1 MNENTKDVVE
11 NNNSVGQQENVD
23 EKFEQ
28 EKGQENKISA
38 NESSENN
45 ETVSEESS
53 SENNETT
60 SEESSSENNE
70 TTSEESSS
78 ENNEIANEEKNTE
91 TFDSLKKELSENKD
105 KLLRSL
111 AESENTRK
119 QMEKIRIETIKYGVQ
134 PLAREIL
141 NVVDNFNR
149 ALNLKDDNNEKSL
162 EEGLTLIQKEI
173 LSILEKFNVKKI
185 KALGEDFNANF
196 HQAMFEKE
204 TNEFDSGKVCE
215 IVQDGYTFHDRLLR
229 PVLVGVAKKSNEN
242 NNDEKAEDEE
252 NNKNEE

>member
-1 MNENTKDVVE
+1 MNEKTNDKLDK
-11 NNNSVGQQENVD
+11 NNSM
-23 EKFEQ
+23 
-28 EKGQENKISA
+28 GQEENIGENLDQAKDEENKTFDE
-38 NESSENN
+38 NSSENN
-45 ETVSEESS
+45 ETSSDEASLEKNEMLDDENS
-53 SENNETT
+53 SENSET
-60 SEESSSENNE
+60 SSDENNLE
-70 TTSEESSS
+70 T
-78 ENNEIANEEKNTE
+78 IV
-91 TFDSLKKELSENKD
+91 SLKKELSENKD

-119 QMEKIRIETIKYGVQ
+119 QMEKIRIETNKYGVQ

-149 ALNLKDDNNEKSL
+149 ALTLKDENNEKGL
-162 EEGLTLIQKEI
+162 EEGLNLIQKET

-185 KALGEDFNANF
+185 KALGENFDANF

-204 TNEFDSGKVCE
+204 TNEFENGKVCE

-242 NNDEKAEDEE
+242 NNDNKAEDDE
-252 NNKNEE
+252 NEKKED

>member
-1 MNENTKDVVE
+1 MNEKTNDEVE
-11 NNNSVGQQENVD
+11 NNNSMAQQKNDDEKLDQEKDQENNIFA
-23 EKFEQ
+23 E
-28 EKGQENKISA
+28 
-38 NESSENN
+38 ESSENN
-45 ETVSEESS
+45 ETISEKSSPENDEIISEEDD
-53 SENNETT
+53 SETIET
-60 SEESSSENNE
+60 
-70 TTSEESSS
+70 
-78 ENNEIANEEKNTE
+78 
-91 TFDSLKKELSENKD
+91 LKKELSENKD

-119 QMEKIRIETIKYGVQ
+119 QMEKIRIETSKYGIQ

-162 EEGLTLIQKEI
+162 EEGLALIQKEI
-173 LSILEKFNVKKI
+173 LSILEKFNIKKI

-204 TNEFDSGKVCE
+204 TNEFEGGKVCE

-242 NNDEKAEDEE
+242 NNDKKAEDDE
-252 NNKNEE
+252 NEKKED

>member
-1 MNENTKDVVE
+1 MTEKINDDIEKNNSMGTQKNAGEKIDKTKD
-11 NNNSVGQQENVD
+11 
-23 EKFEQ
+23 
-28 EKGQENKISA
+28 QENKISA
-38 NESSENN
+38 EESLDKNDPSSDEGSTENN
-45 ETVSEESS
+45 ETISDEGSL
-53 SENNETT
+53 ENNETP
-60 SEESSSENNE
+60 SEEGNLE
-70 TTSEESSS
+70 T
-78 ENNEIANEEKNTE
+78 I
-91 TFDSLKKELSENKD
+91 DSLKKELSENKD

-119 QMEKIRIETIKYGVQ
+119 QMEKIRIETSKYGVQ

-162 EEGLTLIQKEI
+162 EEGFNLIQKEI
-173 LSILEKFNVKKI
+173 LSILDKFNVKKI
-185 KALGEDFNANF
+185 NALGEDFNANF

-204 TNEFDSGKVCE
+204 TNEFEVGKVCE

-242 NNDEKAEDEE
+242 NNDKKPENDDNTKKEE
-252 NNKNEE
+252 QN

>member
-1 MNENTKDVVE
+1 MNEKTNDEVE
-11 NNNSVGQQENVD
+11 NNNSMAQQENVG
-23 EKFEQ
+23 EKLDQ
-28 EKGQENKISA
+28 EKDQENKISTE
-38 NESSENN
+38 ESSENN
-45 ETVSEESS
+45 EAESKK
-53 SENNETT
+53 
-60 SEESSSENNE
+60 
-70 TTSEESSS
+70 SSS
-78 ENNEIANEEKNTE
+78 ENNEIASEEDNTE
-91 TFDSLKKELSENKD
+91 TLDSLKKELSENKD
-105 KLLRSL
+105 KILR
-111 AESENTRK
+111 AMADSENTRK
-119 QMEKIRIETIKYGVQ
+119 QMEKMRIETNKYGVQ

-162 EEGLTLIQKEI
+162 EEGLALIQKEI

-204 TNEFDSGKVCE
+204 TNEFESGKICE

-242 NNDEKAEDEE
+242 NNDKKAEDNE
-252 NNKNEE
+252 NKKNEE

>member
-1 MNENTKDVVE
+1 MNENKNDEVE
-11 NNNSVGQQENVD
+11 NNNSMAQQENIG
-23 EKFEQ
+23 EKLDQ
-28 EKGQENKISA
+28 EKDQENKIFA
-38 NESSENN
+38 EESSENN
-45 ETVSEESS
+45 ENESEETSA
-53 SENNETT
+53 ENNENE
-60 SEESSSENNE
+60 SEETSTENKETAGEEDNSE
-70 TTSEESSS
+70 T
-78 ENNEIANEEKNTE
+78 I
-91 TFDSLKKELSENKD
+91 DSLKRELSENKD

-119 QMEKIRIETIKYGVQ
+119 QMEKIRIETNKYGVQ

-162 EEGLTLIQKEI
+162 EEGLALIQKEI

-204 TNEFDSGKVCE
+204 TNEFESGKVCE

-229 PVLVGVAKKSNEN
+229 PVL
-242 NNDEKAEDEE
+242 
-252 NNKNEE
+252 NKRYSS

>member
-1 MNENTKDVVE
+1 MNEKTNDKLGQ
-11 NNNSVGQQENVD
+11 NNSMEQQENID
-23 EKFEQ
+23 EKLSQ
-28 EKGQENKISA
+28 EKGKDNKILDEDVLEN
-38 NESSENN
+38 NESSSDEDISENN
-45 ETVSEESS
+45 ETS
-53 SENNETT
+53 SEGGNLET
-60 SEESSSENNE
+60 
-70 TTSEESSS
+70 
-78 ENNEIANEEKNTE
+78 I
-91 TFDSLKKELSENKD
+91 DSLKKELSENKD

-119 QMEKIRIETIKYGVQ
+119 QMEKIRIETNKYGVQ

-149 ALNLKDDNNEKSL
+149 ALNLKDDNNEKGL
-162 EEGLTLIQKEI
+162 EEGLNLIQKEI

-185 KALGEDFNANF
+185 QALGEDFNANF

-204 TNEFDSGKVCE
+204 TNEFEDGKVCE

-242 NNDEKAEDEE
+242 NSDKNIEVNDHTE
-252 NNKNEE
+252 NEEKN

>member
-1 MNENTKDVVE
+1 MNEKTNDKLGQ
-11 NNNSVGQQENVD
+11 NNSMEQQENID
-23 EKFEQ
+23 EKLSQ
-28 EKGQENKISA
+28 EKGKDNKILDEDVLEN
-38 NESSENN
+38 NESSGDEDISENN
-45 ETVSEESS
+45 ETS
-53 SENNETT
+53 SEGDNLET
-60 SEESSSENNE
+60 
-70 TTSEESSS
+70 
-78 ENNEIANEEKNTE
+78 I
-91 TFDSLKKELSENKD
+91 DSLKKELSENKD

-119 QMEKIRIETIKYGVQ
+119 QMEKIRIETNKYGVQ

-149 ALNLKDDNNEKSL
+149 ALNLKDDNNEKGL
-162 EEGLTLIQKEI
+162 EEGLNLIQKEI

-185 KALGEDFNANF
+185 QALGEDFNANF

-204 TNEFDSGKVCE
+204 TNEFEDGKVCE

-242 NNDEKAEDEE
+242 NSDKNIEVNDHTE
-252 NNKNEE
+252 NEEKN

>member
-1 MNENTKDVVE
+1 MNEKTNDGVE
-11 NNNSVGQQENVD
+11 NNNSMGP
-23 EKFEQ
+23 Q
-28 EKGQENKISA
+28 EKVGEKIDQTKDQENKIFVKKSLDD
-38 NESSENN
+38 NDTSRDEGNSENN
-45 ETVSEESS
+45 ETISDKSS
-53 SENNETT
+53 LENKET
-60 SEESSSENNE
+60 SSQEGNLEN
-70 TTSEESSS
+70 
-78 ENNEIANEEKNTE
+78 I
-91 TFDSLKKELSENKD
+91 DSLKKELSENKD

-119 QMEKIRIETIKYGVQ
+119 QMEKIRIETNKYGVQ

-149 ALNLKDDNNEKSL
+149 ALNLKDDNNEQSL

-204 TNEFDSGKVCE
+204 TNEFEGGKVCE

-229 PVLVGVAKKSNEN
+229 PVLVGVAKKPNEN
-242 NNDEKAEDEE
+242 NNDKKAKDDE
-252 NNKNEE
+252 NKKNEK

>member
-1 MNENTKDVVE
+1 MDEKTNDKLGQ
-11 NNNSVGQQENVD
+11 NNSMEQQENID
-23 EKFEQ
+23 EKLSQ
-28 EKGQENKISA
+28 EKGKDNKILDEDVLEN
-38 NESSENN
+38 NESSGDEDISENN
-45 ETVSEESS
+45 ETS
-53 SENNETT
+53 SEGDNLET
-60 SEESSSENNE
+60 
-70 TTSEESSS
+70 
-78 ENNEIANEEKNTE
+78 I
-91 TFDSLKKELSENKD
+91 DSLKKELSENKD

-119 QMEKIRIETIKYGVQ
+119 QMEKIRIETNKYGVQ

-149 ALNLKDDNNEKSL
+149 ALNLKDDNNEKGL
-162 EEGLTLIQKEI
+162 EEGLNLIQKEI

-185 KALGEDFNANF
+185 QALGEDFNANF

-204 TNEFDSGKVCE
+204 TNEFEDGKVCE

-242 NNDEKAEDEE
+242 NSDKNIEVNDHTE
-252 NNKNEE
+252 NEEKN

>member
-1 MNENTKDVVE
+1 MNEKTNDKLGQ
-11 NNNSVGQQENVD
+11 NNSMEQQENID
-23 EKFEQ
+23 EKLSQ
-28 EKGQENKISA
+28 EKDKDNKIFD
-38 NESSENN
+38 EDISENN
-45 ETVSEESS
+45 ETSGDEDI
-53 SENNETT
+53 SENNET
-60 SEESSSENNE
+60 SSEGGNLE
-70 TTSEESSS
+70 T
-78 ENNEIANEEKNTE
+78 I
-91 TFDSLKKELSENKD
+91 DSLKKELSENKD

-119 QMEKIRIETIKYGVQ
+119 QMEKIRIETNKYGVQ

-149 ALNLKDDNNEKSL
+149 ALNLKDDNNEKGL
-162 EEGLTLIQKEI
+162 EEGLNLIQKEI

-185 KALGEDFNANF
+185 QALGEDFNANF

-204 TNEFDSGKVCE
+204 TNEFEDGKVCE

-242 NNDEKAEDEE
+242 NSDKNIEVDDNTE
-252 NNKNEE
+252 NEEKN

>member
-1 MNENTKDVVE
+1 MNEKTNDKLGQ
-11 NNNSVGQQENVD
+11 NNSMEQQENID
-23 EKFEQ
+23 EKLSQ
-28 EKGQENKISA
+28 EKGKDNKILDEDVLEN
-38 NESSENN
+38 NESSGDEDISENNESSGDEDISENN
-45 ETVSEESS
+45 ETS
-53 SENNETT
+53 SEGDNLET
-60 SEESSSENNE
+60 
-70 TTSEESSS
+70 
-78 ENNEIANEEKNTE
+78 I
-91 TFDSLKKELSENKD
+91 DSLKKELSENKD

-119 QMEKIRIETIKYGVQ
+119 QMEKIRIETNKYGVQ

-149 ALNLKDDNNEKSL
+149 ALSLKDDNNEKGL
-162 EEGLTLIQKEI
+162 EEGLNLIQKEI

-185 KALGEDFNANF
+185 QALGEDFNANF

-204 TNEFDSGKVCE
+204 TNEFEDGKVCE

-242 NNDEKAEDEE
+242 NSDKNIEVNDHTE
-252 NNKNEE
+252 NEEKN

>member
-1 MNENTKDVVE
+1 MNEKTNDKLGQ
-11 NNNSVGQQENVD
+11 NNSMEQKENID
-23 EKFEQ
+23 EKLSQ
-28 EKGQENKISA
+28 EKGIDNKILDEDVSEK
-38 NESSENN
+38 NESSGDEDI
-45 ETVSEESS
+45 
-53 SENNETT
+53 
-60 SEESSSENNE
+60 
-70 TTSEESSS
+70 S
-78 ENNEIANEEKNTE
+78 ENNEISSEGGNLE
-91 TFDSLKKELSENKD
+91 TIDSLKKELSENKD

-119 QMEKIRIETIKYGVQ
+119 QMEKIRIETNKYGVQ

-149 ALNLKDDNNEKSL
+149 ALNLKDDNNEKGL
-162 EEGLTLIQKEI
+162 EEGLNLIQKEI

-185 KALGEDFNANF
+185 QALGEDFNANF

-204 TNEFDSGKVCE
+204 TNEFEDGKVCE

-242 NNDEKAEDEE
+242 NSDKNIEVNDHTE
-252 NNKNEE
+252 NEEKN